1 MAESVGPHL
10 IAEPAPET
18 PAGAGGSALA
28 RWTKR
33 ILTLLAGAA
42 LTGGLIGSAFYRPS
56 FDGGFHIVERF
67 PVDEWFAALPSHLP
81 WLLVFAIF
89 SASVVPLRAWKW
101 GYLLGK
107 DRPRYADRY
116 HSVAFGLLAQNV
128 IPGKMGEPVRA
139 YSLSRFSGL
148 PFFRTLGTIAICKL
162 SDLFALVLL
171 VLISPA
177 GPIFGAA
184 EGLRGGLVG
193 VGAAV
198 PVLVALLV
206 VVALHAPRLAGWLEA
221 RNRAPRLSRTIRHL
235 AEGIRGA
242 TPKGVAKHVGATV
255 VAIASVGFG
264 YTVALH
270 GTGVEN
276 VGLLSGVVVL
286 AAITLGQAP
295 PGVPAGLGMYYLSCS
310 WAARMLGASAE
321 QAATIAVLT
330 HLGTVVSHAG
340 VGLASVAIKKVKIA
354 DFLPRRRAKEA
365 AGEPPAAEIGVSAA

>member
-1 MAESVGPHL
+1 MAVSAGPHP
-10 IAEPAPET
+10 IAEPAPDHT
-18 PAGAGGSALA
+18 AGVKRGSALA

-33 ILTLLAGAA
+33 LLTLAVGAA

-56 FDGGFHIVERF
+56 FDDGFHLVERF
-67 PVDEWFAALPSHLP
+67 PLDRWFAALPSHLP

-89 SASVVPLRAWKW
+89 SAGVVPLRAWKW

-107 DRPRYADRY
+107 EKPRYADRY
-116 HSVAFGLLAQNV
+116 HAVAFGLLAQNV

-193 VGAAV
+193 VGLAV

-206 VVALHAPRLAGWLEA
+206 VVAIHAPRLAGWLES
-221 RNRAPRLSRTIRHL
+221 RNKAPRLSRTIRNL

-242 TPKGVAKHVGATV
+242 TPRGVVKHVGATL

-330 HLGTVVSHAG
+330 HLATVFSHAG
-340 VGLASVAIKKVKIA
+340 VGFASVAIKKVKIA
-354 DFLPRRRAKEA
+354 DFVPRRKVKEA
-365 AGEPPAAEIGVSAA
+365 AAEETPAVEIAAA